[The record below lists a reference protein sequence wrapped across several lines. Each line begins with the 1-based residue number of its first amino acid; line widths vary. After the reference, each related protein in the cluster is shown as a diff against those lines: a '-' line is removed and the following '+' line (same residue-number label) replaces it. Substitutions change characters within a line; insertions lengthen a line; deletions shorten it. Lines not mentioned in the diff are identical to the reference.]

1 MPSPSDL
8 LKDLMMIQRR
18 LNTLFDE
25 SPPVFGTSLV
35 PGSSAGYWTPVV
47 DCYETDDKYAITA
60 ELPGVLREDI
70 DLQVRGRKIILSG
83 KRELSHDIPKE
94 NYHRVECATGKFQR
108 TFEFSSEIDESR
120 IDAQLTD
127 GVLRVTLPKQTS
139 SSRLI
144 PIERRD

>member
-1 MPSPSDL
+1 
-8 LKDLMMIQRR
+8 MMIQKR
-18 LNTLFDE
+18 LNTLLDE
-25 SPPVFGTSLV
+25 SPPAFGTSLV
-35 PGSSAGYWTPVV
+35 PGDTAGYWTPVV

-70 DLQVRGRKIILSG
+70 DLQVRGRKIVLSG
-83 KRELSHDIPKE
+83 KRKLGQGIPKE

-144 PIERRD
+144 HIERRD